1 MTLIRRAGSFF
12 AFTVVLAC
20 ASDNLLLPPQG
31 LKFAFAQGACGP
43 ADGPALTIFLTR
55 DPSNGPSPVAPYVR
69 IYISDAAT
77 VDGRT
82 LEVTGPSAQANASYT
97 RIDNATETLSEEA
110 QSGHLVATHSSNDNS
125 IVGSVDITFA
135 TAGRLAGG
143 FNAPLFPLNAYCP

>member
-77 VDGRT
+77 V
-82 LEVTGPSAQANASYT
+82 
-97 RIDNATETLSEEA
+97 
-110 QSGHLVATHSSNDNS
+110 
-125 IVGSVDITFA
+125 
-135 TAGRLAGG
+135 
-143 FNAPLFPLNAYCP
+143 APLQYTLLLWAVIFGWMFFGDLPRLSMLIGAALALASAASAVVFIPSKSRH